1 MRINQA
7 ELLLFRMKS
16 TMISSRSLLLPVE
29 TLNREFDGKLLL
41 GLHAVERGWSVIIGD
56 RVSLHKHL
64 GAMPPSVYFSK
75 GFRSGNRIIFK
86 TIAGLGHSIVALD
99 EEGLVPFSDE
109 MVLLRM
115 DREVLEKLQMAFVWG
130 EDNVRLY
137 GKIDGLDDVPVIPTG
152 NPRIDMMRPDLRAY
166 FDEEI
171 SALHERYGRFILF
184 NSNFSLVNHFIP
196 EKSRFKVANWVPEEQ
211 AQALKSELL
220 AHKAQLFEAF
230 QTLIPKLAKAAGP
243 HCLVIRP
250 HPSENHQ
257 VWIEAAKGYDNIH
270 VIHEGNVIPWL
281 AAADVL
287 VHNGCTSAVEAS
299 VIGTPA
305 LAYRPV
311 TSEAFDLHLPNS
323 LSQEFYDDEGVL
335 SVVTDYMRAKKPKP
349 LKLDAKQKNLLDA
362 HVSAL
367 DGALACTRILDEIEA
382 HETLL
387 ERKITTSGYL
397 QARWQHGV
405 STLGRR
411 LRAVG
416 KKDNDRD
423 VYARHK
429 FPQISQAEVAGRIDR
444 FRRAMGTFDGVSAH
458 ELKPSLFSLSR

>member
-1 MRINQA
+1 M
-7 ELLLFRMKS
+7 
-16 TMISSRSLLLPVE
+16 SRSLLLPVE

-41 GLHAVERGWSVIIGD
+41 GLHAVERGWRVIIGD

-75 GFRSGNRIIFK
+75 GFRSGNRILFK
-86 TIAGLGHSIVALD
+86 IIARLGHSIVALD

-115 DREVLEKLQMAFVWG
+115 DREVLAKLQMAFVWG

-137 GKIDGLDDVPVIPTG
+137 SKVNGLDDVPVIPTG
-152 NPRIDMMRPDLRAY
+152 NPRIDMMRPELRAY
-166 FDEEI
+166 FDTEI
-171 SALHERYGRFILF
+171 GSLHERYGRFVLF
-184 NSNFSLVNHFIP
+184 NSNFALVNNFIP
-196 EKSRFKVANWVPEEQ
+196 GKTRFKVANWVPKEK

-230 QTLIPKLAKAAGP
+230 QALIPKLAEAVGA

-250 HPSENHQ
+250 HPSENSQ
-257 VWIEAAKGYDNIH
+257 AWIEAAKGYDNVH
-270 VIHEGNVIPWL
+270 VIHEGSVIPWL

-287 VHNGCTSAVEAS
+287 VHNGCTSAVES
-299 VIGTPA
+299 SIIGTPA

-311 TSEAFDLHLPNS
+311 TSEAFDLHLPNN
-323 LSQEFYDDEGVL
+323 LSQEFYDEEAL
-335 SVVTDYMRAKKPKP
+335 ISAVTDYMRAKKPKS
-349 LKLDAKQKNLLDA
+349 LKLDAKRQTLLDA

-367 DGALACTRILDEIEA
+367 DGGLACTRILDEIEA

-387 ERKITTSGYL
+387 ERKTTTSEYL
-397 QARWQHGV
+397 SARLRHGV
-405 STLGRR
+405 SVLGRR
-411 LRAVG
+411 FKTVRE
-416 KKDNDRD
+416 KDNDRD

-429 FPQISQAEVAGRIDR
+429 FPQISQAEVDGRIEK
-444 FRRAMGTFDGVSAH
+444 FRRALGVFYGVSAH